1 MSQGFNNEKDDLQDK
16 KKAIRKIVKE
26 YKKIKKYQKSPLYEV
41 KKLSGD
47 QTYVDKLLKDYG
59 IDSETLK

>member
-26 YKKIKKYQKSPLYEV
+26 YKKIKKYQKSPLCEV

-47 QTYVDKLLKDYG
+47 QTYVDKLLKEYG
-59 IDSETLK
+59 VDPETLK